1 MGDIDCDDFGID
13 SAMRRARRIRWVNS
27 RTVPYVAVDSDDTA
41 PGLETESGGV
51 CASFDCD
58 YDDHHPMHR
67 MLFLKRSEVWAC
79 VDCGH
84 VDRPSPG
91 DDITRAAF
99 DAMDREGS

>member
-1 MGDIDCDDFGID
+1 MGDLHDC
-13 SAMRRARRIRWVNS
+13 
-27 RTVPYVAVDSDDTA
+27 A